1 MLEILNTPHEIID
14 NTDTELAISSGKI
27 NFEKVT
33 FSYDG

>member
-14 NTDTELAISSGKI
+14 NTDQKLAITSGKI
-27 NFEKVT
+27 NFENVV